1 VWLLWGFADLAQP
14 VYRVKDEPRPTCAIV
29 HACSRVASRN
39 GAAGYKLMRSSH
51 ATWTLALDPQTTSPE
66 ANREE
71 VEKLDNRA
79 FFRPAIIQSAAVLE
93 AVKARPGDVE
103 VCLYGR
109 ATADLDSFCAR
120 RRPKS
125 AVGAEE
131 SLRRGRT
138 KESAKA
144 RKKGLDSAPAH
155 IIPIALAASQCPT
168 SRDFVP
174 RRFLDDLASG
184 LSPTPIA

>member
-1 VWLLWGFADLAQP
+1 MDI
-14 VYRVKDEPRPTCAIV
+14 D
-29 HACSRVASRN
+29 
-39 GAAGYKLMRSSH
+39 AGPANDKH
-51 ATWTLALDPQTTSPE
+51 PE

-93 AVKARPGDVE
+93 AFKARSGNVE
-103 VCLYGR
+103 VCLYGG
-109 ATADLDSFCAR
+109 ATADLDSLCAR

-125 AVGAEE
+125 TVGAEE

-144 RKKGLDSAPAH
+144 RKEAP
-155 IIPIALAASQCPT
+155 T
-168 SRDFVP
+168 
-174 RRFLDDLASG
+174 
-184 LSPTPIA
+184 